1 MDRPNLGD
9 KRQIT
14 IGSISCDAVIVEI
27 INIDGS
33 GLGGHLEVYDVE
45 GYGLTQ
51 PYYIPNGNITGT
63 LSGVRRDLSR
73 MPPEYVY
80 KRAKDFDWNGYK
92 EDVSKQKKIV
102 NAFVLGF
109 TECKKQGRGLYIFS
123 KTKGSGKTMLAC
135 CVANEI
141 IQRNDLSVKFITT
154 LDFLELCKRNSDSAM
169 EDLRTIRECSLLIL
183 DDIGTESNKDWV
195 NDMLYR
201 LINFRDSALLPT
213 IYTSNKEIADLD
225 LDSRI
230 MNRVE
235 GHSIPVC
242 MPEQSIRQENARKST
257 GKFLEQIFAEEQ
269 DDIFEN

>member
-14 IGSISCDAVIVEI
+14 IGSTLRDAVIVEI

-45 GYGLTQ
+45 GYGRTQ
-51 PYYIPNGNITGT
+51 PYYIPNGNITGA

-154 LDFLELCKRNSDSAM
+154 LDYLELCKRNSDSAM

-183 DDIGTESNKDWV
+183 DDIGTESNKDWI